1 VPRTEIER
9 LLTAEEVAELLQVK
23 VETIHQWRWKG
34 KGPKAVKAGAKFVR
48 FRPSD
53 VSDWL
58 DAKLEQDQ
66 APPAA

>member
-1 VPRTEIER
+1 MPRIEIER

-34 KGPKAVKAGAKFVR
+34 KGPKAVKAGPKFVR

-53 VSDWL
+53 VNDWL

-66 APPAA
+66 VPPAA

>member
-1 VPRTEIER
+1 MPGTEIER

-23 VETIHQWRWKG
+23 VETIHQWRWQG
-34 KGPKAVKAGAKFVR
+34 KGPKAVKAGPKFVR

-53 VSDWL
+53 VNDWL